1 MSGTTTI
8 LVPIRYPLTDASS
21 QTLGAAGR
29 LAQDHAP
36 AYIRVLHVNLYQN
49 GDHTQTRELAHAISS
64 TLDDV
69 EASVTTR
76 QGFLVEEVI
85 LEEALEIGADIIVTG
100 ADQRALWRKFLSR
113 VFGTTPAISTYLSDN
128 TPDGTEI
135 KEIAVTA
142 GTPTVTPV

>member
-1 MSGTTTI
+1 MTGTTTI

-49 GDHTQTRELAHAISS
+49 GDHTQTRELARAISS
-64 TLDDV
+64 TLNDV

-85 LEEALEIGADIIVTG
+85 LDEALNIEADIIVTG
-100 ADQRALWRKFLSR
+100 ANQRALWQKLLSR
-113 VFGTTPAISTYLSDN
+113 ILGTNPAITTYLRDN
-128 TPDGTEI
+128 TPEDTEI
-135 KEIAVTA
+135 KEIDVTA
-142 GTPTVTPV
+142 DPPTIDPV